1 MSEHTNAD
9 GMKGGKDSTRLAPH
23 DVFTVPEGIRHLP
36 PERMEILAQAF
47 DKWCG
52 DAQRAD
58 SIRSRER
65 IRLLF
70 LILRYSGARLGEVTG
85 LDDTKDLDLDT
96 CMITL
101 GHSDGRRNIPLPRSL
116 CRDLR
121 TFLEGPMGAGLQGK
135 AFCVDHGYVRR
146 VFYARADDCGLP
158 RELACP
164 RALRS
169 TRAVELLRRGVPLA
183 VVRDMLGQSSTDL
196 ASVFQTYSSNDACRI
211 VRRLSPDD
219 QGVSSSARN
228 SFLCSV
234 QTVTRD
240 TIMAE
245 ISLETSSGLPL
256 YAVIT
261 AESLD
266 NMELAP
272 GVSVVAT
279 IKAPLVDVSK
289 DAPGI
294 RSARNMVRAVITTI
308 RTTPVLAEISGL
320 TPDGTPL
327 CSLMSAGTIKNLN
340 LAPGDTAE
348 FRFKALSVV
357 LNAT

>member
-1 MSEHTNAD
+1 MSGIKNAED
-9 GMKGGKDSTRLAPH
+9 RTKKGSTRLAPH
-23 DVFTVPEGIRHLP
+23 DVFTVPEGVRHLS
-36 PERMEILAQAF
+36 PERMEIFARAF
-47 DKWCG
+47 GDWCDK
-52 DAQRAD
+52 ARRAD
-58 SIRSRER
+58 SLRSRER
-65 IRLLF
+65 MRLLF

-85 LDDTKDLDLDT
+85 LDDTRDLDLDM
-96 CMITL
+96 CMVSL
-101 GHSDGRRNIPLPRSL
+101 GQGDGRRDIPLPRSL
-116 CRDLR
+116 CHALT
-121 TFLEGPMGAGLQGK
+121 TFLEGPLGAGLRGE

-158 RELACP
+158 RELTCP

-169 TRAVELLRRGVPLA
+169 TRAVELLRSGVPLA

-211 VRRLSPDD
+211 VRRLVPDD
-219 QGVSSSARN
+219 QGVSTSARN

-234 QTVTRD
+234 QTVIRD
-240 TIMAE
+240 AIMAE

-279 IKAPLVDVSK
+279 IKAPLVDVSN
-289 DAPGI
+289 DGPCT
-294 RSARNMVRAVITTI
+294 RSARNAVRAVITTV
-308 RTTPVLAEISGL
+308 RTTEVLAEISGL
-320 TPDGTPL
+320 APDGTPL
-327 CSLMSAGTIKNLN
+327 CSLMSAGSMKALN
-340 LAPGDTAE
+340 LTPGDTAE